1 MTTLQLPEPKVLSM
15 PLGEALQKRRTN
27 RDCTDAALSDDELA
41 ALLWACAGI
50 TSEDGRRTVPSTLDL
65 RAVSAYVLRA
75 DGSWRFDA
83 EKNALVRTAEADVR
97 DLSTTYQ
104 FEYVKKAPVTIV
116 FVADKERSK
125 NARPTGVFVDAG
137 TMGEACYL
145 AATSLGLAGCVRAS
159 FDHDALRDGMK
170 LAAHLEPIVLFTVG
184 RAA

>member
-75 DGSWRFDA
+75 DGAWRFDA

-104 FEYVKKAPVTIV
+104 FEYVKKAPVI
-116 FVADKERSK
+116 F
-125 NARPTGVFVDAG
+125 
-137 TMGEACYL
+137 L
-145 AATSLGLAGCVRAS
+145 LL
-159 FDHDALRDGMK
+159 
-170 LAAHLEPIVLFTVG
+170 
-184 RAA
+184 

>member
-75 DGSWRFDA
+75 DGAGASTR
-83 EKNALVRTAEADVR
+83 KRT
-97 DLSTTYQ
+97 
-104 FEYVKKAPVTIV
+104 
-116 FVADKERSK
+116 RSCGPPK
-125 NARPTGVFVDAG
+125 RTCAISPRPISSNT
-137 TMGEACYL
+137 
-145 AATSLGLAGCVRAS
+145 
-159 FDHDALRDGMK
+159 
-170 LAAHLEPIVLFTVG
+170 
-184 RAA
+184 

>member
-1 MTTLQLPEPKVLSM
+1 M
-15 PLGEALQKRRTN
+15 
-27 RDCTDAALSDDELA
+27 
-41 ALLWACAGI
+41 
-50 TSEDGRRTVPSTLDL
+50 
-65 RAVSAYVLRA
+65 SAYVLRA
-75 DGSWRFDA
+75 DGAWRFDA

-184 RAA
+184 RPA